1 MSHTFMIYFT
11 WKSIDLTRR
20 ELRVTAVKVSKDQP
34 ELRIRQPLPNRD
46 EHHTKLRITLKLRAE
61 SRVQGFYLT
70 VK

>member
-1 MSHTFMIYFT
+1 MTYFT

-46 EHHTKLRITLKLRAE
+46 EHHTKLHITLKLRGE
-61 SRVQGFYLT
+61 IRLRGFYLT
-70 VK
+70 FKKSI